1 MSLSGFLESRGFL
14 HRPARKTIRG
24 QCTEVLKEM
33 EKSLEV
39 FQQGSDLDMA
49 TMEQLAGAS
58 LEGRRLLTPTRREV
72 VILWPGQE

>member
-1 MSLSGFLESRGFL
+1 
-14 HRPARKTIRG
+14 
-24 QCTEVLKEM
+24 M